1 MKDTL
6 KLSILTP
13 DRVLFSGEVKE
24 LITENELG
32 RMSILPNHVA
42 MICSL
47 VPAVTTFVEGNNNEK
62 KVFSSSGVLKVN
74 ENEIEMLCETAE
86 WPDEIDIERA
96 EASKKKAEEILEGSN
111 GHDNK
116 RAELKLR
123 RSIMRIL
130 AKS

>member
-13 DRVLFSGEVKE
+13 DRVLFSGEIKE
-24 LITENELG
+24 LKTENELG
-32 RMSILPNHVA
+32 RISILPNHVA

-47 VPAVTTFVEGNNNEK
+47 IPTVTTFIEENNNEK
-62 KVFSSSGVLKVN
+62 KFFSSSGVLKVK

-86 WPDEIDIERA
+86 WPEEIDIERA
-96 EASKKKAEEILEGSN
+96 EASMKKAEEVLESSS
-111 GHDNK
+111 GHENK

-123 RSIMRIL
+123 RSMMRIS
-130 AKS
+130 AKR

>member
-13 DRVLFSGEVKE
+13 DRVLFRGEIKE

-47 VPAVTTFVEGNNNEK
+47 VPAVTTFVEENNNEK

-96 EASKKKAEEILEGSN
+96 EASKKKAEEILDTSN